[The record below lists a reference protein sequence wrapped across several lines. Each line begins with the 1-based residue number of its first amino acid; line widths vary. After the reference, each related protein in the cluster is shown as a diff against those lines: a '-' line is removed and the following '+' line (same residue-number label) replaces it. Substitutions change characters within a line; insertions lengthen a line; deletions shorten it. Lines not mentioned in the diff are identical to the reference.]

1 MEQPSIDTVAKPDRR
16 RLFAD
21 LVASG
26 RFCRDT
32 PVGGILHRGSVSL
45 REISDGDSL
54 HVCIDGDE
62 RVSVH
67 VDHFSPVAGAK
78 ADGTCRYS
86 VGAVVAHLVAHV
98 RDQLQR
104 TVRGVRGQHR
114 CRLEC
119 ELVDVSENEA
129 ADAVGN
135 ALDSPRTPDC
145 ADRAGTA
152 VASG

>member
-1 MEQPSIDTVAKPDRR
+1 MEQPSIDTIAEPDRR
-16 RLFAD
+16 RFFAD

-32 PVGGILHRGSVSL
+32 PVGGILHRGTVSL

-54 HVCIDGDE
+54 HVCVDGGD
-62 RVSVH
+62 RVTVH
-67 VDHFSPVAGAK
+67 VDHLSPVAGAR

-86 VGAVVAHLVAHV
+86 VGAVVAHLLGHV
-98 RDQLQR
+98 RDQVQR
-104 TVRGVRGQHR
+104 ATSGVRGRHR

-119 ELVDVSENEA
+119 ELVEVSEAEGA
-129 ADAVGN
+129 GAVEGPPGSL
-135 ALDSPRTPDC
+135 APGGSHP
-145 ADRAGTA
+145 AGTP

>member
-1 MEQPSIDTVAKPDRR
+1 MTRPERR

-45 REISDGDSL
+45 REVSDGDSL
-54 HVCIDGDE
+54 HVCVDGNDKI
-62 RVSVH
+62 SVH

-78 ADGTCRYS
+78 PDGTCRYT
-86 VGAVVAHLVAHV
+86 VGAVVAHLAAHV
-98 RDQLQR
+98 RDQLR
-104 TVRGVRGQHR
+104 RAVRGARGQHN

-119 ELVDVSENEA
+119 ELVDAGEDEA
-129 ADAVGN
+129 CEAVEE
-135 ALDSPRTPDC
+135 ALDAPRAPDC
-145 ADRAGTA
+145 SDRASTS
-152 VASG
+152 VTSG